1 MKKGIKAKDRQCIKC
16 NKIGVLAKELCTACY
31 SKHQRNTPKGKI
43 ALQLYRQTK
52 GKLATQR
59 YLSKKPPKPPKEI
72 KLCECGNK
80 AVSKGF
86 CGSCYKKNLYRIKK
100 EIRDKSKPYKDYS
113 ENYKKVLNEVMK
125 GNSIRKACIL
135 LKISSGSFYKN
146 ITPIQKKE
154 INSYKSIGK
163 ILEVDDCVVYDDF
176 I

>member
-59 YLSKKPPKPPKEI
+59 YLNKKRPKPPKEI

-80 AVSKGF
+80 TVAKGL
-86 CGSCYKKNLYRIKK
+86 CRNCYQKEYAKKYTIKK
-100 EIRDKSKPYKDYS
+100 WITDYS
-113 ENYKKVLNEVMK
+113 ETYKKVLDQVML
-125 GNSIRKACIL
+125 GNTISKACDL
-135 LKISSGSFYKN
+135 VKIQRNTFYKN

-154 INSYKSIGK
+154 INSYKSIRRISK
-163 ILEVDDCVVYDDF
+163 IDYYDDF